1 MKLST
6 KKIVAREFI
15 FLVIALLSFVVS
27 YLSILIFNFFIQHK
41 INGIKEK
48 IFMVVSKTD
57 STTNLFNVKL
67 EKQLR
72 FTKTVFAETSNEE
85 VPADILDELNESA
98 WKTFYDYSNT
108 KDSINYM
115 WEHKW
120 KDKLTT
126 GIKNYGI
133 KSPNDFKTFILNNY
147 NSKNDSLH
155 YEELLNRKNI
165 LKQQEN
171 ENYEELISYDNQMN
185 YSLRI
190 ALLILVL
197 LFPIRYFSK
206 AIKWSLFILKS
217 KE

>member
-6 KKIVAREFI
+6 KKIIAREFI
-15 FLVIALLSFVVS
+15 LLIIALLSFALG
-27 YLSILIFNFFIQHK
+27 YLSILLFNLFIQYK
-41 INGIKEK
+41 INGIKDK
-48 IFMVVSKTD
+48 ILLVESKTD
-57 STTNLFNVKL
+57 STTNLFNAKL

-85 VPADILDELNESA
+85 VPADIVDELNERA
-98 WKTFYDYSNT
+98 WRTFYDYANT

-120 KDKLTT
+120 KDKLTIA
-126 GIKNYGI
+126 IKNYGI
-133 KSPNDFKTFILNNY
+133 KTTYDFKVFILNNY

-155 YEELLNRKNI
+155 YENLLNRKSI

-171 ENYEELISYDNQMN
+171 RNHEKLISYEDQMN
-185 YSLRI
+185 YSLQI
-190 ALLILVL
+190 TFFFMVLI
-197 LFPIRYFSK
+197 FPIRYIFK